1 MNKEDRELGMGRA
14 ISRRDFVQ
22 GIAVATA
29 GASALGAASS
39 ALAQAAAAAPPSP
52 TLYPPLRTGL
62 RGAHVGAFEDAHALR
77 DGQAFN
83 GPQSTG
89 EVYDLVVVGG
99 GLSGL
104 ASAVWYRKEAGPT
117 AKILVLDNHDDFGG
131 HAKRNEFWYN
141 GQQYLAN
148 GGSAYLVAPPQWE
161 NESKTFLDDL
171 GVDWRN
177 PNYPRTARMQSS
189 QKLGPATYF
198 NKKHYGKDQLVV
210 GGSYEDPTPEYMAKT
225 PLTPQMRAEVIRL
238 FKGTTDYL
246 PGLSKEDKVA
256 KLRSMTYRDYLINVA
271 KFSPEII
278 GYSGGAW
285 CLGADMCTAWFAFFR
300 FSPGFDGLGLDKP
313 HFSPEGAEHRAI
325 DYNWICGNSDLARLM
340 VRMLIPDSLPAGPW
354 LSVEGQR
361 ADYSTLDRPSNAT
374 RIRVSSIVVGAK
386 HIGAPGP
393 QFEPEGR
400 EVLVSYMNGGKLVSV
415 VGKHVIMAGMNN
427 VIPYLCPDM
436 PDPQKAA
443 LHQAVRAVNQQT
455 NVLFRNWESFAKLG
469 VNRVGAPN
477 NFFGT
482 MNMGGGTLVGGMAPI
497 KDPSQPMLVG
507 FGTGGNSGVLSNR
520 TMASE
525 LCDGEPPA
533 LGTPID
539 DQFRIVRMGMLSKD
553 FAFWERQI
561 RTMAAGA
568 LSGTNF
574 DPARDIVAI
583 TVNRW
588 PHGFATGRSTLE
600 DDPTQISPTII
611 AKQRFGNI
619 AIANSDAAGT
629 SLAQS
634 AIQEAYRAVQDLK
647 PKAYGFYEYI

>member
-1 MNKEDRELGMGRA
+1 MNKQDRELGMGRK

-22 GIAVATA
+22 GVAVATA
-29 GASALGAASS
+29 GATAIGQAGSAF
-39 ALAQAAAAAPPSP
+39 AAAAASP
-52 TLYPPLRTGL
+52 GPNPATYPPLRLGL
-62 RGAHVGAFEDAHALR
+62 RGAHPGAFEEAHNLR
-77 DGQAFN
+77 DGKAFS
-83 GPQSTG
+83 PTPESTG

-148 GGSAYLVAPPQWE
+148 GGSSYLVAPPEWQ

-171 GVDWRN
+171 AIDWRN
-177 PNYPRTARMQSS
+177 PRYARTGRLQTDR
-189 QKLGPATYF
+189 KLGPATYF
-198 NKKHYGKDQLVV
+198 NKKHYGKDTTVL
-210 GGSYEDPTPEYMAKT
+210 GSYEDPTTDFLKKT
-225 PLTPQMRAEVIRL
+225 PLNTQMQGEVLRL
-238 FKGTTDYL
+238 FTGKVDYL
-246 PGLSKEDKVA
+246 AGLSKDEKVA

-278 GYSGGAW
+278 GYSGGAY
-285 CLGADMCTAWFAFFR
+285 
-300 FSPGFDGLGLDKP
+300 SPGFDGLGLERP
-313 HFSPEGAEHRAI
+313 RMSPEGPEHRAT
-325 DYNWICGNSDLARLM
+325 DYNWVCGNSDLARLM
-340 VRMLIPDSLPAGPW
+340 VRSLIPDSLAAGPW

-361 ADYSTLDRPSNAT
+361 VDYSTLDRPSNAT
-374 RIRVSSIVVGAK
+374 RIRVSSIVVAAK

-436 PDPQKAA
+436 PEPQKAA
-443 LHQAVRAVNQQT
+443 LHSAVRAVNQQT

-469 VNRVGAPN
+469 VNRIGAPH

-482 MNMGGGTLVGGMAPI
+482 MSMGGGTLVGDQAPI
-497 KDPSQPMLVG
+497 KDPSQPIVVG
-507 FGTGGNSGVLSNR
+507 FGTGGNSGVLSNI
-520 TMASE
+520 TMATE
-525 LCDGEPPA
+525 LCDGAVPE
-533 LGTPID
+533 GGSID
-539 DQFRIVRMGMLSKD
+539 DHFRMVRMGMLSKD
-553 FAFWERQI
+553 FSFWERQI
-561 RTMAAGA
+561 RQMAASA

-574 DPARDIVAI
+574 DPARDIVGI

-600 DDPTQISPTII
+600 DDPNQISPTVI
-611 AKQRFGNI
+611 AKQKFGNI

-629 SLAQS
+629 SLASS
-634 AIQEAYRAVQDLK
+634 AIYEAYRAVQDLK
-647 PKAYGFYEYI
+647 PRSFGFYEYI

>member
-1 MNKEDRELGMGRA
+1 MNKEDRELGMGRS

-22 GIAVATA
+22 GVAVATA
-29 GASALGAASS
+29 GAGALGKAGS
-39 ALAQAAAAAPPSP
+39 AFAQAAAAATGPSP
-52 TLYPPLRTGL
+52 ATYPPLRLGL
-62 RGAHVGAFEDAHALR
+62 RGMHPGAFEEAHNLR
-77 DGQAFN
+77 DGKVFSTAE
-83 GPQSTG
+83 STG

-104 ASAVWYRKEAGPT
+104 AAAVWYRKEAGPT

-131 HAKRNEFWYN
+131 HAKRNEFWYK

-148 GGSAYLVAPPQWE
+148 GGSSYLVAPPEWQVE
-161 NESKTFLDDL
+161 AKTFLDDL
-171 GVDWRN
+171 GVDWKN
-177 PNYPRTARMQSS
+177 PRYARTNRLQTNL
-189 QKLGPATYF
+189 KLGAATYF
-198 NKKHYGKDQLVV
+198 NKKHYGKDTTVL
-210 GGSYEDPTPEYMAKT
+210 GSYEDPTSDFLRKT
-225 PLTPQMRAEVIRL
+225 PLNAQMQGEVLRL
-238 FKGTTDYL
+238 FTGKTDYL
-246 PGLSKEDKVA
+246 AGLSKDEKVA
-256 KLRSMTYRDYLINVA
+256 RLRSMTYRDYLVNVA

-300 FSPGFDGLGLDKP
+300 YSPGFDGLGLERP
-313 HFSPEGAEHRAI
+313 HMSPEGPEHRAT
-325 DYNWICGNSDLARLM
+325 DYNWVCGNSDLARLM
-340 VRMLIPDSLPAGPW
+340 VRSLIPDALASGPW
-354 LSVEGQR
+354 LTVEGQR
-361 ADYSTLDRPSNAT
+361 VDYSTLDRPSNAT
-374 RIRVSSIVVGAK
+374 RIRVSSIVVSAK

-400 EVLVSYMNGGKLVSV
+400 EVLVSYTNGGKLLSV

-436 PDPQKAA
+436 PEPQKAA
-443 LHQAVRAVNQQT
+443 LHSAVRAVNQQT

-469 VNRVGAPN
+469 ASRIGAPH

-482 MNMGGGTLVGGMAPI
+482 MSMGGGTLVGDQAPI
-497 KDPSQPMLVG
+497 KDPSQPIVVG
-507 FGTGGNSGVLSNR
+507 FGTGGNSGVLSNI
-520 TMASE
+520 TMATE
-525 LCDGEPPA
+525 LCDGAVPE
-533 LGTPID
+533 GGSID
-539 DQFRIVRMGMLSKD
+539 DHFRMVRAGMLTKD

-561 RTMAAGA
+561 RQMAAAA

-574 DPARDIVAI
+574 DPARDIVGI

-600 DDPTQISPTII
+600 DDPTQISPTVI
-611 AKQRFGNI
+611 AKQKFGNI

-634 AIQEAYRAVQDLK
+634 AIYEAYRAVQDLK
-647 PKAYGFYEYI
+647 PRSFGFYEFI